1 MSVKWY
7 GDKVMKA
14 LENANEAGL
23 IAVAIDVQG
32 QAKLLTP
39 VDTGRLRQ
47 SISYA
52 TSTRRPIRKDGVTTP
67 PKKGEAIIGT
77 SVEYAPHV
85 EYGTRRMR
93 SQSFLR
99 KAVDERKGLI
109 NAIFTRAFTRVLQG
123 VK

>member
-23 IAVAIDVQG
+23 QAVAIDIEG

-52 TSTRRPIRKDGVTTP
+52 TNTHKRIRKDGVTSS
-67 PKKGEAIIGT
+67 PKKCEAVIGT
-77 SVEYAPHV
+77 AVEYAAHV
-85 EYGTRRMR
+85 EFGTRRMQA
-93 SQSFLR
+93 QSFLR
-99 KAVDERKGLI
+99 KAVDARRSI
-109 NAIFTRAFTRVLQG
+109 SSAIFTRTFLRVMQG